1 MSAAPTQSVSSQV
14 PSQPPGPPGSRFK
27 QTMAFVKGPIAFL
40 ARAHEEYGDI
50 FKVSLIG
57 MPPIV
62 YVADPDL
69 VRQVFA
75 TDRSVGNAGRTRQD
89 FLQRMVGDNSILVL
103 DGDEWMRQRKMIG
116 SAFHTRYLQ
125 SYTEE
130 IRRIAIES
138 LETWPLGTEF
148 PLRPKM
154 QTIALDVLLR
164 VVFGIKD
171 LNRVAQLREML
182 PRLTASASSMETLAF
197 VLSRSAWAG
206 IEPLFRRIPGSAA
219 AKFSKARADC
229 DAILYDEISRR
240 RAEPDNDKRTDIMS
254 QLLRATDDD
263 GTPMTDLEL
272 RDALMTLL
280 EAGYETTAA
289 AMAWVFERLVRHP
302 DVYARLIKETATGDT
317 EYLTAVINE
326 TMRTRPIVPVMP
338 RALSGSLEIG
348 GYQVPSGW
356 WVAPSVP
363 LLHSRPSSFEEPDDF
378 RPDRFV
384 GTDVPKSAFVPFGG
398 GRRHCLGAQFAM
410 IEIKAVVPEVIAR
423 LSLRAPDGAT
433 PEEQKT
439 SHVLLTPSRGATV
452 IAERR
457 TVDA

>member
-1 MSAAPTQSVSSQV
+1 MTSAPPRQTGQL
-14 PSQPPGPPGSRFK
+14 PPGPKGSRFA
-27 QTMAFVKGPIAFL
+27 QTGKFVRGPIEFL
-40 ARAHEEYGDI
+40 AKAHAEFGDI
-50 FKVSLIG
+50 FKVTLVG

-103 DGDEWMRQRKMIG
+103 DGDEWLRQRKMIG

-125 SYTEE
+125 SYQEQIRE
-130 IRRIAIES
+130 IANES
-138 LETWPLGTEF
+138 IDTWDTGVEF

-154 QTIALDVLLR
+154 QIVALDVLLR

-171 LNRVAQLREML
+171 LERVAQLREML

-206 IEPLFRRIPGSAA
+206 IEPIFRRIPGSAA

-229 DAILYDEISRR
+229 DAVLYDEIRRR
-240 RAEPDNDKRTDIMS
+240 RAEPDNEQRKDIMS

-289 AMAWVFERLVRHP
+289 AMAWVFERLVRQP
-302 DVYARLIKETATGDT
+302 EVYRKLVDECATGD
-317 EYLTAVINE
+317 EAYLEAVIKE

-338 RALSGSLEIG
+338 RALSGDLEIA
-348 GYQVPSGW
+348 GYRIPSGW

-363 LLHSRPSSFEEPDDF
+363 LLHSREESFASPDEF
-378 RPDRFV
+378 RPERFL
-384 GTDVPKSAFVPFGG
+384 GDDVPKSAFVPFGG

-410 IEIKAVVPEVIAR
+410 IEMKAVIPEVVR
-423 LSLRAPDGAT
+423 RMTLRAAPGSA
-433 PEEQKT
+433 PEQQKT
-439 SHVLLTPSRGATV
+439 SHVLLTPSRGASV
-452 IAERR
+452 IAEPREVPA
-457 TVDA
+457 T